1 MNSKNPNSIGLY
13 KAFEDLHRGSHE
25 LIKSRLG
32 VYLPFV
38 EVIKSIYPPAPSSS
52 TATPAIE
59 ALDLGCGR
67 GEWLELLKENGV
79 SAEGI
84 DLDDDMLSACRVQ
97 GLKVATGDAV
107 AYLQTLPNNSRSV
120 ISGFHIAEHLSLE
133 DLKIVVEE
141 SLRVLKPAGLLIL
154 EVPNTENLVVGT
166 SSFYLDPT
174 HQRPL
179 PSQLLTFLTDYF
191 GFARSKLLRLQ
202 EPAPLRDELTPVSLF
217 NVLSAVSPDYAVI
230 AQKQAEANTL
240 ASFDVL
246 FNQTYGLSL
255 DVLAI
260 RYQSHIDDLGKRLE
274 NLEQQVQLLNAR
286 MNKIRHLFSPLR
298 WLKNLF
304 SKDAK

>member
-230 AQKQAEANTL
+230 AQKQGDAIVL
-240 ASFDVL
+240 ARFDVL
-246 FNQTYGLSL
+246 FNQTYGHSL

-260 RYQSHIDDLGKRLE
+260 RYQSHIDDLGKQLQ

-286 MNKIRHLFSPLR
+286 MNKIRHLFAPLR

>member
-260 RYQSHIDDLGKRLE
+260 RYQSHIDDLGKQLQ

-286 MNKIRHLFSPLR
+286 MNKIRHLFAPLR

>member
-32 VYLPFV
+32 VYLPFI
-38 EVIKSIYPPAPSSS
+38 EVVKSIYPPAASSS
-52 TATPAIE
+52 TANEAIE
-59 ALDLGCGR
+59 AIDLGCGR
-67 GEWLELLKENGV
+67 GEWLELLKEQGV

-84 DLDDDMLSACRVQ
+84 DLDDDMLSACRAQ

-107 AYLQTLPNNSRSV
+107 AYLQSLPNNSRSV
-120 ISGFHIAEHLSLE
+120 ISGFHIAEHLSL
-133 DLKIVVEE
+133 DNLKILVEE

-154 EVPNTENLVVGT
+154 EAPNTENLVVGT

-179 PSQLLTFLTDYF
+179 PSQLLNFLTDYF

-230 AQKQAEANTL
+230 AQKQGDANVL
-240 ASFDVL
+240 ARFDTL
-246 FNQTYGLSL
+246 FNQDYGLSL
-255 DVLAI
+255 AILAS
-260 RYQSHIDDLGKRLE
+260 RYQAHLNDVER
-274 NLEQQVQLLNAR
+274 QVQFLTAR
-286 MNKIRHLFSPLR
+286 IDKIWRLFAPLR
-298 WLKNLF
+298 WVKSLF
-304 SKDAK
+304 SKDSK

>member
-1 MNSKNPNSIGLY
+1 MNSKNPNSVGLY

-32 VYLPFV
+32 VYLPFI
-38 EVIKSIYPPAPSSS
+38 EVIKSIYPPTASSS
-52 TATPAIE
+52 TANEGIE

-67 GEWLELLKENGV
+67 GEWLELLKEQRI

-84 DLDDDMLSACRVQ
+84 DLDDDMLSACRAH

-107 AYLQTLPNNSRSV
+107 AYLQSLPNNSRSL
-120 ISGFHIAEHLSLE
+120 ISGFHIAEHLSLD
-133 DLKIVVEE
+133 DLKILVEE

-154 EVPNTENLVVGT
+154 EAPNTENLVVGT

-191 GFARSKLLRLQ
+191 GFSRSKLLRLQ
-202 EPAPLRDELTPVSLF
+202 EPALLRDELTPVSLF

-230 AQKQAEANTL
+230 AQKQGDANVL
-240 ASFDVL
+240 ARFDTL
-246 FNQTYGLSL
+246 FNQDYGLSL
-255 DVLAI
+255 AILAS
-260 RYQSHIDDLGKRLE
+260 RYQAHLNDVER
-274 NLEQQVQLLNAR
+274 QVQFLTAR
-286 MNKIRHLFSPLR
+286 IDKIWRLFAPLR
-298 WLKNLF
+298 WVKSLF
-304 SKDAK
+304 SKDSK

>member
-84 DLDDDMLSACRVQ
+84 DLDDDMLSACKVK

-107 AYLQTLPNNSRSV
+107 AYLQSLPNNSRSL
-120 ISGFHIAEHLSLE
+120 ISGFHIAEHLSLD

-217 NVLSAVSPDYAVI
+217 NGLSAVSPDYAVI
-230 AQKQAEANTL
+230 AQKQGDAIVL
-240 ASFDVL
+240 ARFDVL

-260 RYQSHIDDLGKRLE
+260 RYQSHIDDLGKQLQ

-286 MNKIRHLFSPLR
+286 MNKIRHLFAPLR

>member
-133 DLKIVVEE
+133 DLKIVV
-141 SLRVLKPAGLLIL
+141 
-154 EVPNTENLVVGT
+154 
-166 SSFYLDPT
+166 
-174 HQRPL
+174 
-179 PSQLLTFLTDYF
+179 
-191 GFARSKLLRLQ
+191 
-202 EPAPLRDELTPVSLF
+202 
-217 NVLSAVSPDYAVI
+217 
-230 AQKQAEANTL
+230 
-240 ASFDVL
+240 
-246 FNQTYGLSL
+246 
-255 DVLAI
+255 
-260 RYQSHIDDLGKRLE
+260 
-274 NLEQQVQLLNAR
+274 
-286 MNKIRHLFSPLR
+286 
-298 WLKNLF
+298 
-304 SKDAK
+304 

>member
-32 VYLPFV
+32 VYLPFI
-38 EVIKSIYPPAPSSS
+38 EVVKSIYPPAPSSS
-52 TATPAIE
+52 TATEAIE

-84 DLDDDMLSACRVQ
+84 DLDDDMLSACRAR

-107 AYLQTLPNNSRSV
+107 AYLQSRPNNSRSV
-120 ISGFHIAEHLSLE
+120 ISGFHIAEHLSLD
-133 DLKIVVEE
+133 DLKILVEE

-154 EVPNTENLVVGT
+154 EAPNTENLVVGT

-202 EPAPLRDELTPVSLF
+202 EPALLRDELTPVSLF

-230 AQKQAEANTL
+230 AQKQAETNIL
-240 ASFDVL
+240 ARFDTL
-246 FNQTYGLSL
+246 FNQDYGLSL
-255 DVLAI
+255 AILAS
-260 RYQSHIDDLGKRLE
+260 RYQAHLNDVER
-274 NLEQQVQLLNAR
+274 QVQFLTER
-286 MNKIRHLFSPLR
+286 IDKIWRLFAPLR
-298 WLKNLF
+298 WVKNLF
-304 SKDAK
+304 SKDSK

>member
-13 KAFEDLHRGSHE
+13 KAFEDLYRGSHE

-38 EVIKSIYPPAPSSS
+38 EVIKSIYPPAASNS
-52 TATPAIE
+52 AANEAIE

-67 GEWLELLKENGV
+67 GEWLELLKEQRV

-84 DLDDDMLSACRVQ
+84 DLDDDMLSACRAQ

-107 AYLQTLPNNSRSV
+107 AYLQSLPSNSRSV
-120 ISGFHIAEHLSLE
+120 ISGFHIAEHLSLD
-133 DLKIVVEE
+133 DLKILVEE

-154 EVPNTENLVVGT
+154 EAPNTENLVVGT

-202 EPAPLRDELTPVSLF
+202 EPALLRDESTPVSLF

-230 AQKQAEANTL
+230 AQKQAEPNVL
-240 ASFDVL
+240 ARFDTV
-246 FNQTYGLSL
+246 FNQDYGLSL
-255 DVLAI
+255 AILAS
-260 RYQSHIDDLGKRLE
+260 RYQAHLNDVER
-274 NLEQQVQLLNAR
+274 QVQFLAAR
-286 MNKIRHLFSPLR
+286 IDKIWRLFAPLR
-298 WLKNLF
+298 WVKNLF
-304 SKDAK
+304 SKDSK

>member
-230 AQKQAEANTL
+230 AQKQGDAIVL
-240 ASFDVL
+240 ARFDVL
-246 FNQTYGLSL
+246 FNQDYGLSL
-255 DVLAI
+255 AILAS
-260 RYQSHIDDLGKRLE
+260 RYQAHLNDVER
-274 NLEQQVQLLNAR
+274 QVQFLTAR
-286 MNKIRHLFSPLR
+286 IDKIWRLFAPLR
-298 WLKNLF
+298 WVKSLF
-304 SKDAK
+304 SKDSK

>member
-32 VYLPFV
+32 VYLPFI
-38 EVIKSIYPPAPSSS
+38 EVVKSIYPPAASSS
-52 TATPAIE
+52 TANEAIE
-59 ALDLGCGR
+59 AIDLGCGR
-67 GEWLELLKENGV
+67 GEWLELLKEQGV

-84 DLDDDMLSACRVQ
+84 DLDDDMLSACRAQ

-107 AYLQTLPNNSRSV
+107 AYLQSLPNNSRSV
-120 ISGFHIAEHLSLE
+120 ISGFHIAEHLSL
-133 DLKIVVEE
+133 DNLKILVEE

-154 EVPNTENLVVGT
+154 EAPNTENLVVGT

-202 EPAPLRDELTPVSLF
+202 EPALLRDELTPVSLF

-230 AQKQAEANTL
+230 AQKQGDAIVL
-240 ASFDVL
+240 ARFDTL
-246 FNQTYGLSL
+246 FNQDYGLSL
-255 DVLAI
+255 AILAS
-260 RYQSHIDDLGKRLE
+260 RYQAHLNDVER
-274 NLEQQVQLLNAR
+274 QVQFLTAR
-286 MNKIRHLFSPLR
+286 IDKIWRLFAPLR
-298 WLKNLF
+298 WVKNLF
-304 SKDAK
+304 SKDSK

>member
-32 VYLPFV
+32 VYLPFI
-38 EVIKSIYPPAPSSS
+38 EVVKSIYPPAASSS
-52 TATPAIE
+52 TTNEAIE
-59 ALDLGCGR
+59 AIDLGCGR
-67 GEWLELLKENGV
+67 GEWLELLKEQGV
-79 SAEGI
+79 NAEGI
-84 DLDDDMLSACRVQ
+84 DLDDDMLSACRAQ

-107 AYLQTLPNNSRSV
+107 AYLQSLPNNSRSL
-120 ISGFHIAEHLSLE
+120 ISGFHIAEHLSLD
-133 DLKIVVEE
+133 DLKILVEE

-154 EVPNTENLVVGT
+154 EAPNTENLVVGT

-202 EPAPLRDELTPVSLF
+202 EPALLRDELTPVSLF

-230 AQKQAEANTL
+230 AQKQGDANVL
-240 ASFDVL
+240 ASFDTL
-246 FNQTYGLSL
+246 FNQDYGLSL
-255 DVLAI
+255 AILAS
-260 RYQSHIDDLGKRLE
+260 RYQAHLNDVER
-274 NLEQQVQLLNAR
+274 QVQFLTAR
-286 MNKIRHLFSPLR
+286 IDKIWRLFAPLR
-298 WLKNLF
+298 WVKSLF
-304 SKDAK
+304 SKDSK

>member
-32 VYLPFV
+32 VYLPFI
-38 EVIKSIYPPAPSSS
+38 EVVKSIYPPTASSS
-52 TATPAIE
+52 TANEGIE

-67 GEWLELLKENGV
+67 GEWLELLKEQRV

-84 DLDDDMLSACRVQ
+84 DLDDDMLGACRAQ

-107 AYLQTLPNNSRSV
+107 AYLQSLPNNSRSV
-120 ISGFHIAEHLSLE
+120 ISGFHIAEHLSL
-133 DLKIVVEE
+133 DHLKILVEE

-154 EVPNTENLVVGT
+154 EAPNTENLVVGT

-202 EPAPLRDELTPVSLF
+202 EPALLRDELTPVSLF

-230 AQKQAEANTL
+230 AQKQGDANVL
-240 ASFDVL
+240 ARFDTL
-246 FNQTYGLSL
+246 FNQDYGLSL
-255 DVLAI
+255 AILAS
-260 RYQSHIDDLGKRLE
+260 RYQAHLNDVER
-274 NLEQQVQLLNAR
+274 QVQFLTAR
-286 MNKIRHLFSPLR
+286 IDKIWRLFAPLR
-298 WLKNLF
+298 WVKSLF
-304 SKDAK
+304 SKDSK

>member
-38 EVIKSIYPPAPSSS
+38 EVIKSIYPPAASNS
-52 TATPAIE
+52 AANEAIE

-67 GEWLELLKENGV
+67 GEWLELLKEQRV

-84 DLDDDMLSACRVQ
+84 DLDDDMLSACRAQ

-107 AYLQTLPNNSRSV
+107 AYLQSLPSNSRSV
-120 ISGFHIAEHLSLE
+120 ISGFHIAEHLSLD
-133 DLKIVVEE
+133 DLKILVEE

-154 EVPNTENLVVGT
+154 EAPNTENLVVGT

-202 EPAPLRDELTPVSLF
+202 EPALLRDELTPVSLF

-230 AQKQAEANTL
+230 AQKQAEPNVL
-240 ASFDVL
+240 ARFDTL
-246 FNQTYGLSL
+246 FNQDYGLSL

-260 RYQSHIDDLGKRLE
+260 RYQLHIDNLGKRLAD
-274 NLEQQVQLLNAR
+274 LEQHVQHLNAR
-286 MNKIRHLFSPLR
+286 MNKIWRLFAPLR
-298 WLKNLF
+298 WVKNLF
-304 SKDAK
+304 NKDSK

>member
-38 EVIKSIYPPAPSSS
+38 EVIKSVYPPAPSSS

-260 RYQSHIDDLGKRLE
+260 RYQSHIDDLGKQLQ

-286 MNKIRHLFSPLR
+286 MNKIRHLFAPLR

>member
-13 KAFEDLHRGSHE
+13 KAFEDLHRGSRE

-32 VYLPFV
+32 VYLPFI
-38 EVIKSIYPPAPSSS
+38 EVIKSIYPPAASSS
-52 TATPAIE
+52 TANEAIE
-59 ALDLGCGR
+59 AIDLGCGR
-67 GEWLELLKENGV
+67 GEWLELLKEQRV

-84 DLDDDMLSACRVQ
+84 DLDNDMLSACRAQ

-107 AYLQTLPNNSRSV
+107 AYLQSLPNNSRSL
-120 ISGFHIAEHLSLE
+120 ISGFHIAEHLSLD
-133 DLKIVVEE
+133 DLKTLVEE

-154 EVPNTENLVVGT
+154 EAPNTENLVVGT

-202 EPAPLRDELTPVSLF
+202 EPALLRDELTPVSLF

-230 AQKQAEANTL
+230 AQKQGDANVL
-240 ASFDVL
+240 ARFDTL
-246 FNQTYGLSL
+246 FNQDYGLSL
-255 DVLAI
+255 AILAS
-260 RYQSHIDDLGKRLE
+260 RYQAHLNDVER
-274 NLEQQVQLLNAR
+274 QVQFLTAR
-286 MNKIRHLFSPLR
+286 IDKIWRLFAPLR
-298 WLKNLF
+298 WVKSLF
-304 SKDAK
+304 SKDSK

>member
-38 EVIKSIYPPAPSSS
+38 EVIKSIYPPAASNS
-52 TATPAIE
+52 AANEAIE

-67 GEWLELLKENGV
+67 GEWLELLKEQRV

-84 DLDDDMLSACRVQ
+84 DLDDDMLSACRAQ

-107 AYLQTLPNNSRSV
+107 AYLQSLPSNSRSV
-120 ISGFHIAEHLSLE
+120 ISGFHIAEHLSLD
-133 DLKIVVEE
+133 DLKILVEE

-154 EVPNTENLVVGT
+154 EAPNTENLVVGT

-202 EPAPLRDELTPVSLF
+202 EPALLRDESTPVSLF

-230 AQKQAEANTL
+230 AQKQAEPNVL
-240 ASFDVL
+240 ARFDTV
-246 FNQTYGLSL
+246 FNQDYGLSL
-255 DVLAI
+255 AILAS
-260 RYQSHIDDLGKRLE
+260 RYQAHLNDVER
-274 NLEQQVQLLNAR
+274 QVQFLTAR
-286 MNKIRHLFSPLR
+286 IDKIWRLFAPLR
-298 WLKNLF
+298 WVKSLF
-304 SKDAK
+304 SKDSK

>member
-107 AYLQTLPNNSRSV
+107 AYLQSLPNNSRSV

-260 RYQSHIDDLGKRLE
+260 RYQSHIDDLGKQLQ

-286 MNKIRHLFSPLR
+286 MNKIRHLFAPLR

>member
-25 LIKSRLG
+25 LIKSRLE

-38 EVIKSIYPPAPSSS
+38 EVIKSIYPPSPASS
-52 TATPAIE
+52 TANEGIE
-59 ALDLGCGR
+59 VLDLGCGR
-67 GEWLELLKENGV
+67 GEWLELLKEQRV

-84 DLDDDMLSACRVQ
+84 DLDDDMLSACRAR

-107 AYLQTLPNNSRSV
+107 AYLQSLPNNSRSL
-120 ISGFHIAEHLSLE
+120 ISGFHIAEHLSLD
-133 DLKIVVEE
+133 DLKILVEE
-141 SLRVLKPAGLLIL
+141 SLRVLRPAGLLIL
-154 EVPNTENLVVGT
+154 EAPNTENLVVGT

-202 EPAPLRDELTPVSLF
+202 EPALLRDELTPVSLF

-230 AQKQAEANTL
+230 AQKQGDANVL
-240 ASFDVL
+240 ARFDTL
-246 FNQTYGLSL
+246 FNQDYGLSL
-255 DVLAI
+255 AILAS
-260 RYQSHIDDLGKRLE
+260 RYQAHLNDVER
-274 NLEQQVQLLNAR
+274 QVQFLTAR
-286 MNKIRHLFSPLR
+286 IDKIWRLFAPLR
-298 WLKNLF
+298 WVKSLF
-304 SKDAK
+304 SKDSK

>member
-84 DLDDDMLSACRVQ
+84 DLDDDMLSACRAQ

-286 MNKIRHLFSPLR
+286 MNKIRHLFAPLR

>member
-38 EVIKSIYPPAPSSS
+38 EVVKSIYPPAPSSS
-52 TATPAIE
+52 ADNEAIE

-84 DLDDDMLSACRVQ
+84 DLDDDMLSACRAR
-97 GLKVATGDAV
+97 GLKVATGNAV
-107 AYLQTLPNNSRSV
+107 AYLQSLPTNSRSV
-120 ISGFHIAEHLSLE
+120 ISGFHIAEHLSLD
-133 DLKIVVEE
+133 DLKILVEE

-154 EVPNTENLVVGT
+154 EAPNTENLVVGT

-202 EPAPLRDELTPVSLF
+202 EPALLRDELTPVSLF

-230 AQKQAEANTL
+230 AQKQGDTNVL
-240 ASFDVL
+240 ARFDTL
-246 FNQTYGLSL
+246 FNQDYGLSL
-255 DVLAI
+255 AILAS
-260 RYQSHIDDLGKRLE
+260 RYQAHLNDVER
-274 NLEQQVQLLNAR
+274 QVQFLTQR
-286 MNKIRHLFSPLR
+286 IDKIWRLFAPLR
-298 WLKNLF
+298 WVKNLF
-304 SKDAK
+304 SKDSK

>member
-84 DLDDDMLSACRVQ
+84 DLDDDMLSACKVQ

-107 AYLQTLPNNSRSV
+107 AYLQSLPNNSRSV

-230 AQKQAEANTL
+230 AQKQGDAIVL
-240 ASFDVL
+240 ARFDVL

-260 RYQSHIDDLGKRLE
+260 RYQSHIDDLGKQLQ

-286 MNKIRHLFSPLR
+286 MNKIRHLFAPLR

>member
-13 KAFEDLHRGSHE
+13 KAFEDLHRGSRE

-38 EVIKSIYPPAPSSS
+38 EVIKSIYPPTASSS
-52 TATPAIE
+52 TANEGIE
-59 ALDLGCGR
+59 AIDLGCGR
-67 GEWLELLKENGV
+67 GEWLELLKEQGV
-79 SAEGI
+79 NAEGI
-84 DLDDDMLSACRVQ
+84 DLDDDMLSACRAQ
-97 GLKVATGDAV
+97 GLQVATGDAV
-107 AYLQTLPNNSRSV
+107 AYLQSLPNNSRSL
-120 ISGFHIAEHLSLE
+120 ISGFHIAEHLSLD
-133 DLKIVVEE
+133 DLKILVEE

-154 EVPNTENLVVGT
+154 EAPNTENLVVGT

-260 RYQSHIDDLGKRLE
+260 RYQSHIDDLGKQLQ

-286 MNKIRHLFSPLR
+286 MNKIRHLFAPLR

>member
-107 AYLQTLPNNSRSV
+107 AYLQSLPNNSRSV

-286 MNKIRHLFSPLR
+286 MNKIRHLFAPLR

>member
-13 KAFEDLHRGSHE
+13 KAFEDLHRGSRE

-32 VYLPFV
+32 VYLPFI
-38 EVIKSIYPPAPSSS
+38 EVIKSIYPPAASSS
-52 TATPAIE
+52 TANEAIE
-59 ALDLGCGR
+59 AIDLGCGR
-67 GEWLELLKENGV
+67 GEWLELLKEQRV

-84 DLDDDMLSACRVQ
+84 DLDDDMLSACRAQ

-107 AYLQTLPNNSRSV
+107 AYLQSLPNNSRSL
-120 ISGFHIAEHLSLE
+120 ISGFHIAEHLSLD
-133 DLKIVVEE
+133 DLKILVEE

-154 EVPNTENLVVGT
+154 EAPNTENLVVGT

-202 EPAPLRDELTPVSLF
+202 EPALLRDELTPVSLF

-230 AQKQAEANTL
+230 AQKQGDANVL
-240 ASFDVL
+240 ARFDTL
-246 FNQTYGLSL
+246 FNQDYGLSL
-255 DVLAI
+255 AILAS
-260 RYQSHIDDLGKRLE
+260 RYQAHLNDVER
-274 NLEQQVQLLNAR
+274 QVQFLTAR
-286 MNKIRHLFSPLR
+286 IDKIWRLFAPLR
-298 WLKNLF
+298 WVKSLF
-304 SKDAK
+304 SKDSK

>member
-52 TATPAIE
+52 TANVAIE

-84 DLDDDMLSACRVQ
+84 DLDDDMLAACRAQ

-107 AYLQTLPNNSRSV
+107 AYLQSLPSNSRSV
-120 ISGFHIAEHLSLE
+120 ISGFHIAEHLSLD
-133 DLKIVVEE
+133 DLKILVEE

-154 EVPNTENLVVGT
+154 EAPNTENLVVGT

-202 EPAPLRDELTPVSLF
+202 EPALLRDESTPVSLF

-230 AQKQAEANTL
+230 AQKQAEPNVL
-240 ASFDVL
+240 ARFDTL
-246 FNQTYGLSL
+246 FNQDYGLSL
-255 DVLAI
+255 AILAS
-260 RYQSHIDDLGKRLE
+260 RYQAHLNHVER
-274 NLEQQVQLLNAR
+274 QVQFLTAR
-286 MNKIRHLFSPLR
+286 IDKIWRLFAPLR
-298 WLKNLF
+298 WVKNLF
-304 SKDAK
+304 NKDSK

>member
-230 AQKQAEANTL
+230 AQKQGDANVL
-240 ASFDVL
+240 ARFDNL
-246 FNQTYGLSL
+246 FNQDYGLSL
-255 DVLAI
+255 AILAS
-260 RYQSHIDDLGKRLE
+260 RYQAHLNDVER
-274 NLEQQVQLLNAR
+274 QVQFLTAR
-286 MNKIRHLFSPLR
+286 IDKIWRLFAPLR
-298 WLKNLF
+298 WVKSLF
-304 SKDAK
+304 SKDSK